1 MASPISLH
9 TWIDTIKIMRMIKL
23 IRIILYKYGLR
34 VKLKIDKKFI
44 KRLRKKLKILKIK
57 TKFKISKTKGTK
69 LSV

>member
-1 MASPISLH
+1 
-9 TWIDTIKIMRMIKL
+9 MRMIKL

-57 TKFKISKTKGTK
+57 TKFKISTTKGTK

>member
-1 MASPISLH
+1 LASPISLH

>member
-1 MASPISLH
+1 VASPISLH

-57 TKFKISKTKGTK
+57 TKFKISTTKGTK